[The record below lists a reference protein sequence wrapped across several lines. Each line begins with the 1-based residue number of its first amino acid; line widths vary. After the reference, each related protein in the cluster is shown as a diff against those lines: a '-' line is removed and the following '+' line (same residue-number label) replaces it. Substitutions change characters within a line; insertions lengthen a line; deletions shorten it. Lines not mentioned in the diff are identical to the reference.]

1 MNDPELTRLAMGIDF
16 STLALHVAYG
26 PGPLPYRLRF
36 DLSHLDPEERMTEAA
51 ELLDKALAQMEEHWP
66 NLNLSIMVIEKP
78 FFGVNKGTTIIL
90 TQVQAACIVTCQLR
104 KWYTVQEDPS
114 KIRKKV
120 LGVGT
125 APGKGEIK
133 RVAQAWVKNHHH
145 LDEELDPDT
154 SDSVVIWHYAKWLV
168 ENAKSG

>member
-36 DLSHLDPEERMTEAA
+36 DLSHLDPEERMAEAA
-51 ELLDKALAQMEEHWP
+51 ELLYKAMERMEEHWP
-66 NLNLSIMVIEKP
+66 NLEFSVMVIEKP
-78 FFGVNKGTTIIL
+78 FFGINKGTTITL
-90 TQVQAACIVTCQLR
+90 TQIQAACIVTCQLR

-125 APGKGEIK
+125 AKGKGAIK
-133 RVAQAWVKNHHH
+133 LLAQAWVKEHHG
-145 LDEELDPDT
+145 LDEALDADT
-154 SDSVVIWHYAKWLV
+154 SDSVVIWHYARWLM
-168 ENAKSG
+168 ENAKLG